1 MLRRDL
7 VNAGI
12 EPEDNEGRIVDFH
25 GQRTTFI
32 TGLARA
38 GVAPAT
44 AQRLARHSDINL
56 TLNTYTRLGMDD
68 LSGAVNNLP
77 NLRSDSPAAAPEPTT
92 TPETVV
98 DEPEDEELIRVVD
111 SWPRLSDPI
120 RRAILA
126 LLTAAEPTATGQ

>member
-1 MLRRDL
+1 VL
-7 VNAGI
+7 
-12 EPEDNEGRIVDFH
+12 DFH

-56 TLNTYTRLGMDD
+56 TLGTYTRLGIDD
-68 LSGAVNNLP
+68 LATAVGSLPALHVGPHSLAATGDASAPPVAPHPHDPELDRLIQSWP
-77 NLRSDSPAAAPEPTT
+77 NLSAP
-92 TPETVV
+92 V
-98 DEPEDEELIRVVD
+98 
-111 SWPRLSDPI
+111 

-126 LLTAAEPTATGQ
+126 LLGPETANAQD